1 MLDKLGSI
9 GYTDNTPLVIA
20 KRLKCP
26 LQSFVGL
33 RIVYH
38 CLIMQRTLTVFRF
51 DPKQAIGCIPSLKA
65 RAGAG
70 GLVAVL
76 DGLLIGIASI

>member
-1 MLDKLGSI
+1 
-9 GYTDNTPLVIA
+9 
-20 KRLKCP
+20 
-26 LQSFVGL
+26 
-33 RIVYH
+33 
-38 CLIMQRTLTVFRF
+38 MQRTLTVFRF